1 VTAGASGSALYL
13 DTSCLLKL
21 FFREPET
28 RAVAELLAA
37 QERVVVSELGR
48 LEAETQLRARLHGGL
63 LSRAQH
69 RRLSAELTRTLMLE
83 PFSLIAFPV
92 DGFERARALSTRAKA
107 HCRTLDL
114 LHMAVMDSV
123 GLTRL
128 FTNDAAQAKVARAL
142 ELIVTMPSPP

>member
-1 VTAGASGSALYL
+1 M
-13 DTSCLLKL
+13 K
-21 FFREPET
+21 
-28 RAVAELLAA
+28 
-37 QERVVVSELGR
+37 
-48 LEAETQLRARLHGGL
+48 
-63 LSRAQH
+63 
-69 RRLSAELTRTLMLE
+69 LE

-92 DGFERARALSTRAKA
+92 DGFERAPALAVRAKA

-142 ELIVTMPSPP
+142 GLTVTMPRVG

>member
-1 VTAGASGSALYL
+1 VTAVAPGAALYL

-28 RAVAELLAA
+28 RAVAELLATE
-37 QERVVVSELGR
+37 ERVLVSELGR

-69 RRLSAELTRTLMLE
+69 RRLLAELTRTLTLE

-92 DGFERARALSTRAKA
+92 DGFERARALTVRTKA
-107 HCRTLDL
+107 HCRTLDM

-123 GLTRL
+123 GLTRI
-128 FTNDAAQAKVARAL
+128 FTNDLAQANVARAL
-142 ELIVTMPSPP
+142 GFTVTTPL